1 MKRDKKLQDIE
12 IRYRIMLLATQISP
26 MGDEHTVP
34 EWPLIGAL
42 DALEAGKRTETDTD
56 YNSIDSLKVYLHKS
70 IANMDADQV
79 QQAYRFIR
87 CMLN

>member
-1 MKRDKKLQDIE
+1 
-12 IRYRIMLLATQISP
+12 
-26 MGDEHTVP
+26 MGDERTVP

-42 DALEAGKRTETDTD
+42 DALSAGKRTETETD

-70 IANMDADQV
+70 IANMDAGQV

-87 CMLN
+87 RMLQ